1 MGGTRAAAWPLIRHE
16 LGLSY
21 TQVGLVLAVPGFVG
35 SALGPLIGAAGDTTR
50 RRPLL
55 VAGGIAFALSA
66 GLAAG
71 AVGFWTLLVALAIA
85 NPATG
90 AFVSL
95 AQATWLVLLV
105 LRRVDGLAYLRAGAA
120 VSLLVYPA
128 FLTVPGLTAKL
139 VLAAALGLLNS
150 GW

>member
-1 MGGTRAAAWPLIRHE
+1 
-16 LGLSY
+16 
-21 TQVGLVLAVPGFVG
+21 
-35 SALGPLIGAAGDTTR
+35 
-50 RRPLL
+50 
-55 VAGGIAFALSA
+55 LSA